1 MAKTIVRKKNVSI
14 HGVLNIDAA
23 TGKIVIEAENGEA
36 YELDAVLDEFNGS
49 EVAISVGE
57 SVELA

>member
-14 HGVLNIDAA
+14 HGVFSIDSE
-23 TGKIVIEAENGEA
+23 TGKIAIEAENGEV